1 MPRNYIKRGLSLFT
15 LIGIT
20 STVGSIGHGDLSLAS
35 VTLAIASFVAL
46 TLVNITERK

>member
-20 STVGSIGHGDLSLAS
+20 STVGSIQHGSLSLAS
-35 VTLAIASFVAL
+35 LNLAVYSFAL
-46 TLVNITERK
+46 LVIMNLTEKE